1 MLTKGAILKTRIS
14 IPIILCGIILSWSFQ
29 AFGKDWTETQKEA
42 WSVIETR
49 WEKLKQGDY
58 KAIEAITHDGALI
71 WWNDKEVPLQKNM
84 IWIGDWPICKRHKL
98 QLMSD

>member
-1 MLTKGAILKTRIS
+1 MCTNGTVLKARIL
-14 IPIILCGIILSWSFQ
+14 IPVILCGIMVFWSFSVC
-29 AFGKDWTETQKEA
+29 AEELTEAEKEV

-49 WEKLKQGDY
+49 WEQYKQGDY

-98 QLMSD
+98 QLMCD

>member
-14 IPIILCGIILSWSFQ
+14 IPIILCGIILSWRFQ

-49 WEKLKQGDY
+49 WEKLKQGDS
-58 KAIEAITHDGALI
+58 KQLRPLRTMAL
-71 WWNDKEVPLQKNM
+71 
-84 IWIGDWPICKRHKL
+84 
-98 QLMSD
+98 